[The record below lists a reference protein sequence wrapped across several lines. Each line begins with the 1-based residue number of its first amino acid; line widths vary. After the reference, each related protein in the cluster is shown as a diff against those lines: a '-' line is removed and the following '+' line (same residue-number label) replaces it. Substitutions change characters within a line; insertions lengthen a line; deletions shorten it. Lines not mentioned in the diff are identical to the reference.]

1 MGDSVSHRA
10 MKEQAVLDE
19 FDGRHVK
26 ELRNTMLFIMSLFV
40 INLK

>member
-19 FDGRHVK
+19 FDATSCEGTQKHDVVHY
-26 ELRNTMLFIMSLFV
+26 V
-40 INLK
+40 IICN

>member
-19 FDGRHVK
+19 FDA
-26 ELRNTMLFIMSLFV
+26 MSCEGTQKHDVVHYV
-40 INLK
+40 IICN